1 MENYKQEFIQF
12 SLAEGVLKFG
22 EFKLKS
28 GRISPY
34 FFNVGLFN
42 SGESIHKLG
51 QFYAK
56 ALISSQL
63 EYDMLFGPAYK
74 GISIVTSLASALSRD
89 HQIDKPFAFNRKEM
103 KDHGEKGL
111 TVGAE
116 IKGRVVIVDDV
127 ITAGTAV
134 NECARLITQLGGTL
148 VGILISLDRQERGHT
163 NLSATAEVASKLNI
177 PVVAIANLDDLI
189 NHLESGDSEAD
200 NYLQDIK
207 KYRQRYGAV
216 NN

>member
-42 SGESIHKLG
+42 SGESINQLG

-56 ALISSQL
+56 ALIASQL

-89 HQIDKPFAFNRKEM
+89 YQIDKPFAFNRKEM

-116 IKGRVVIVDDV
+116 IKGRVVIADDV

-134 NECARLITQLGGTL
+134 NECARLIAQLGGTL
-148 VGILISLDRQERGHT
+148 VGVLISLDRQERGHT
-163 NLSATAEVASKLNI
+163 NLSATAEVASKLNV
-177 PVVAIANLDDLI
+177 PVVAIASLDDLI
-189 NHLESGDSEAD
+189 NHLESDASETS

-207 KYRQRYGAV
+207 KYRQRYGVA

>member
-1 MENYKQEFIQF
+1 MENYKQQFIQF

-42 SGESIHKLG
+42 SGQSINQLG

-56 ALISSQL
+56 ALIASQL

-89 HQIDKPFAFNRKEM
+89 YQIDKPFAFNRKEM

-116 IKGRVVIVDDV
+116 IKGRVVIADDV

-134 NECARLITQLGGTL
+134 NECARLIAQLGGTL
-148 VGILISLDRQERGHT
+148 VGVVISLDRQERGHT
-163 NLSATAEVASKLNI
+163 NLSATAEVASKLNV
-177 PVVAIANLDDLI
+177 PVVAIASLDDLI
-189 NHLESGDSEAD
+189 NHLESDASEAS

-207 KYRQRYGAV
+207 EYRQRYGAA